1 MTKTISADLAR
12 EGYVRATNPDDKV
25 IEAGRLVERA
35 QSGNPHTMAV
45 LMEAFTTSDFPVLLG
60 QGLQA
65 QAITTY
71 KDTPKEFEDVVFDT
85 TAPDFNRRKLV
96 DLWGADEFERVHEG
110 EEYKGSTKK
119 ETSLEHGLGK
129 YGKSLGITWELF
141 LDRRVSDIADY
152 PRDLAQGAVKTQN
165 GAVAG
170 LLVKNGAWNAD
181 FFKSVSNLPLTAD
194 NLQKAINELAVR
206 ENHRGELVDV
216 SSLYLVHGPA
226 LRSQVQALLVHLEKV
241 EITTTEGTKSTK
253 QVQNNPFRNVVKPLE
268 SRSVGKRLG
277 TAAGTAWALVQGKGS
292 DLPSII
298 RTGLAGHPEVDIRVK
313 NDQGQS
319 LGGGALSPFDGS
331 FKDDTIWYRGRS
343 VLGVDPGFT
352 PGVWASAGA

>member
-1 MTKTISADLAR
+1 MELLSLDPTVETLLRLHLAD
-12 EGYVRATNPDDKV
+12 P
-25 IEAGRLVERA
+25 AGDTEWLSRYDLTALYAAAGGSVER
-35 QSGNPHTMAV
+35 T
-45 LMEAFTTSDFPVLLG
+45 
-60 QGLQA
+60 
-65 QAITTY
+65 
-71 KDTPKEFEDVVFDT
+71 
-85 TAPDFNRRKLV
+85 
-96 DLWGADEFERVHEG
+96 
-110 EEYKGSTKK
+110 
-119 ETSLEHGLGK
+119 
-129 YGKSLGITWELF
+129 
-141 LDRRVSDIADY
+141 
-152 PRDLAQGAVKTQN
+152 
-165 GAVAG
+165 VA
-170 LLVKNGAWNAD
+170 
-181 FFKSVSNLPLTAD
+181 S
-194 NLQKAINELAVR
+194 
-206 ENHRGELVDV
+206 
-216 SSLYLVHGPA
+216 A
-226 LRSQVQALLVHLEKV
+226 LRTQVQALLVHLEKV

-319 LGGGALSPFDGS
+319 LGGAALSPYDGS